1 MRVRLAVL
9 LALPL
14 LLAAGPAAA
23 ADPAL
28 QEARKLTSAA
38 MVEYNVGRFE
48 RALELYTKAYERYPK
63 PVLLFDLGQCHRQLG
78 HFERALFFF
87 HGYLREQPNASNRP
101 LAEKLLDDSQRQ
113 LDAQKAAEAEAQAR
127 AAEASRAQNAPP
139 PPSSP
144 ATAGEPLSPLA
155 SSAAPTPPPAPPSP
169 MLRVAGLASAGLGVV
184 LVGVGAYAGL
194 RSASLSKQIS
204 QLSTQQG
211 TWTPQYESDYQS
223 GKSLATVAY
232 VFLAAGAVALAT
244 GAALTWFG
252 WPKATS
258 ATATVAPL
266 PGGASLGLVAR
277 F

>member
-1 MRVRLAVL
+1 MRLRPAVL

-14 LLAAGPAAA
+14 LLAVGPATA
-23 ADPAL
+23 ADSAL

-87 HGYLREQPNASNRP
+87 HGYLREQPNAPNRP
-101 LAEKLLDDSQRQ
+101 LAEKLLDDSQKQ

-127 AAEASRAQNAPP
+127 AAEASRAQNAAAPSPP
-139 PPSSP
+139 T
-144 ATAGEPLSPLA
+144 ATSEPLSPSA
-155 SSAAPTPPPAPPSP
+155 SPAAPAPPPAPPSP
-169 MLRVAGLASAGLGVV
+169 LLRVAGLASA
-184 LVGVGAYAGL
+184 GVGAYAGL
-194 RSASLSKQIS
+194 RSASLSRQIS
-204 QLSTQQG
+204 QLSTEQG

-223 GKSLATVAY
+223 GKSLATVAD
-232 VFLAAGAVALAT
+232 VFFATGAIALAT

-266 PGGASLGLVAR
+266 PGGASLRLVAR